1 MGPMLKGFIREEL
14 RSLCTRQED
23 GQGAT
28 VLNQGIEI
36 NIVTG
41 NIEGEAGA
49 EVKEGMSV
57 IATVERNE
65 TILPE
70 AEAAVRVRITAKIVR
85 EVDMM
90 MRGAVEVVLME
101 VPLLLGAAQVQGG
114 AHLLEG
120 LPLGMEAQKL
130 GITMNVL

>member
-1 MGPMLKGFIREEL
+1 MLKGFIREEL

>member
-1 MGPMLKGFIREEL
+1 M

-36 NIVTG
+36 NTVTG

-57 IATVERNE
+57 IATVDAPVDLETVGLSTPAIPSVAHHMFAVLFQRPIPRNLRNPFAPIP
-65 TILPE
+65 THL
-70 AEAAVRVRITAKIVR
+70 TLL
-85 EVDMM
+85 VDHN
-90 MRGAVEVVLME
+90 
-101 VPLLLGAAQVQGG
+101 PLL
-114 AHLLEG
+114 
-120 LPLGMEAQKL
+120 
-130 GITMNVL
+130 